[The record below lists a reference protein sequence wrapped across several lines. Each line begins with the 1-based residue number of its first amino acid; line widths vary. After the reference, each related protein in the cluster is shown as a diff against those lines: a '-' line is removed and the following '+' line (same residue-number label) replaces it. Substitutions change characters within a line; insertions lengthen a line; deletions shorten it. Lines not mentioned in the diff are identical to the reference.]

1 MMLTIDV
8 SIQNSFD
15 SAGAQIR
22 PPAARTSNKK
32 QPQRRLAGL
41 KENTNRKTQQPGPFR
56 TKKRRKPPS
65 PDEDTGQADAAATD
79 YECEIIATARP
90 NGRDAT
96 IPQSALNFKEN
107 SAKS

>member
-1 MMLTIDV
+1 M
-8 SIQNSFD
+8 S
-15 SAGAQIR
+15 
-22 PPAARTSNKK
+22 PPAMWASNQK
-32 QPQRRLAGL
+32 QPQRRMAWLQ
-41 KENTNRKTQQPGPFR
+41 KNTNRKTQQPGLFR